1 MALTRMIKTTII
13 KTVKPLSSNAML
25 LINIISNFKSEQLN
39 CTREEKKINKGNVFE
54 NIKHFFPNARK
65 ERHIQTNGANSTY
78 NSQTK
83 ETKYGTYESI

>member
-1 MALTRMIKTTII
+1 MYTRG
-13 KTVKPLSSNAML
+13 
-25 LINIISNFKSEQLN
+25 
-39 CTREEKKINKGNVFE
+39 EKKNKGNVFE

-83 ETKYGTYESI
+83 ETKYGTYESIWISGNDHPQSGG